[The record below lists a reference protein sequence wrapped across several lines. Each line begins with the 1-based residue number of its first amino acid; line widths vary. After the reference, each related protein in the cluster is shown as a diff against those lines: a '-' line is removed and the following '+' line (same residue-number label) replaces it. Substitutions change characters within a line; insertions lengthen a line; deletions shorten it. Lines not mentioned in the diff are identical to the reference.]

1 MPWICDNCSSANE
14 DERTVC
20 FVCERARNTR
30 RRYIGVGRDDSSVI
44 RSGDIGGDKKTF
56 LSLIRSKTKKIKLDH
71 ILNKLDQTK
80 TILFFSFLFLLII
93 QFIILVVSGRLGQI
107 GAFFTEAFERA
118 SWRVKY
124 LWLLIDY
131 SWSTEIYPH
140 LEKCIQFIADYW
152 VMMWTRILDNAFA
165 LWRILLGVGK
175 TVERKFM

>member
-1 MPWICDNCSSANE
+1 MSWICEHCCSINE
-14 DERTVC
+14 DKRTVC
-20 FVCERARNTR
+20 FVCEQARNTER
-30 RRYIGVGRDDSSVI
+30 RLIRFEKDDSSDI
-44 RSGDIGGDKKTF
+44 RSGDMCGDEKSS
-56 LSLIRSKTKKIKLDH
+56 LSITETKTKKIKLDH

-93 QFIILVVSGRLGQI
+93 QFIILLVSGQFGQI
-107 GAFFTEAFERA
+107 GTFFTEAFGRA

-140 LEKCIQFIADYW
+140 LEKCILFIADYW

-165 LWRILLGVGK
+165 LWRILLGFRK